1 LSSGRGSLSEP
12 QGGRHREPCHLRACD
27 VACIGLSVLRLEDL
41 NERRRLRV
49 LFAGL
54 LLHESPQLVIRQQ
67 MGNASA
73 CMTAHYTGE
82 IPVEV

>member
-1 LSSGRGSLSEP
+1 VDGTVSRVVYVLAMSL
-12 QGGRHREPCHLRACD
+12 
-27 VACIGLSVLRLEDL
+27 VLGFRYRRLEDL

-54 LLHESPQLVIRQQ
+54 LLHKSPQLVIRQQ

-73 CMTAHYTGE
+73 SMTAHYTGE

>member
-1 LSSGRGSLSEP
+1 VSR
-12 QGGRHREPCHLRACD
+12 
-27 VACIGLSVLRLEDL
+27 VIYVLAMLLVLGFRYRRLEDL
-41 NERRRLRV
+41 NVRRRLRV

-73 CMTAHYTGE
+73 SMTAHYTGE

>member
-1 LSSGRGSLSEP
+1 MSRVVYVLAMSL
-12 QGGRHREPCHLRACD
+12 
-27 VACIGLSVLRLEDL
+27 VLGFRYRRLEDL

-73 CMTAHYTGE
+73 SMTAHYTGE